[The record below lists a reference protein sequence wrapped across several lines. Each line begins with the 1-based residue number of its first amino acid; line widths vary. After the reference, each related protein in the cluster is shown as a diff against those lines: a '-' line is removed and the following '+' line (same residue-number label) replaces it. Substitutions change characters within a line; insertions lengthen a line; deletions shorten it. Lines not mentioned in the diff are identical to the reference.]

1 MIEKEFQSGIYLQS
15 WQKTGCLTTLSV
27 VPGFYTFT
35 LSSFLLPYILQFI
48 VNLKYLLSIYHI
60 PETVISDEDTLEN
73 KTDYHFCPYGAEG
86 QWGDRDIKLIDIQMT
101 I

>member
-15 WQKTGCLTTLSV
+15 WQKVGCLNTLSM

-35 LSSFLLPYILQFI
+35 LSSFFLPYILKLI
-48 VNLKYLLSIYHI
+48 VNQKYLLSIYHI

-73 KTDYHFCPYGAEG
+73 KVDYYICPMELKTSGE
-86 QWGDRDIKLIDIQMT
+86 IET
-101 I
+101 